1 MALFSVLGMALSFG
15 FSKRLLRRAHKLW
28 PELELGM
35 ALFAVLGMALSSSCS
50 RRWSNACSRRVDL
63 CFAVRCTENSVPSA
77 AVLVRAELY
86 LEFNRDFE
94 DYETILNKNL
104 HHLAQILCQYEN

>member
-1 MALFSVLGMALSFG
+1 MALFSVLGMALCY
-15 FSKRLLRRAHKLW
+15 A
-28 PELELGM
+28 
-35 ALFAVLGMALSSSCS
+35 
-50 RRWSNACSRRVDL
+50 
-63 CFAVRCTENSVPSA
+63 SVPSA